1 MLKGRTLSLHL
12 LSEKERKG
20 KERKTNEPAKK
31 VQAIIPKYANQQTR
45 KQKKIQEK

>member
-1 MLKGRTLSLHL
+1 VK
-12 LSEKERKG
+12 RKG

-45 KQKKIQEK
+45 KQKKYKKSDPAENPLMKKP